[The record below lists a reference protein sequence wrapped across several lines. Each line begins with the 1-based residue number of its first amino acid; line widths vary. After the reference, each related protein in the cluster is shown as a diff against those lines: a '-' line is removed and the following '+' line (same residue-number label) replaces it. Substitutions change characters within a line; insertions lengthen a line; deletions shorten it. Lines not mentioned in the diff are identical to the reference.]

1 MATKKDDGHSF
12 EALYQQLEEKARL
25 LEAGNLPLEAS
36 LKLYED
42 GAALVDQLRQ
52 VLDAAEL
59 RIRTVQGRT
68 EPVVAVLREMGEPF
82 DEDGGDWEDES

>member
-1 MATKKDDGHSF
+1 MAAKKAADQSF
-12 EALYQQLEEKARL
+12 ELLYQQLEEKARM

-42 GAALVDQLRQ
+42 GAALVDQLRE

-59 RIRTVQGRT
+59 RIRTVQSRT
-68 EPVVAVLREMGEPF
+68 EPAVAALREVGEMP
-82 DEDGGDWEDES
+82 DEGDGEWEDES

>member
-1 MATKKDDGHSF
+1 MAAKKDESRSF
-12 EALYQQLEEKARL
+12 EALYQQLEEKARQ
-25 LEAGNLPLEAS
+25 LEAGNVPLEAS

-42 GAALVDQLRQ
+42 GAALVDQLRE

-68 EPVVAVLREMGEPF
+68 EPVVSAFRETGEPF
-82 DEDGGDWEDES
+82 GEDDRDWEDES